1 MARRRGL
8 LARIIVNLV
17 FSSATVGVA
26 YAQPTAVPSGNA
38 PGSGLTMYYEIH
50 GAIQDVERPLIL
62 IEGGADVS
70 GMFGAIMPEL
80 AKNRHAIAVGLET
93 HGRTADIVRPF
104 SFEALEDDVA
114 AFVLRLRIE
123 NVDVMGYSFGGEIAL
138 RVAIPHPGVVRK
150 LVAGAAI
157 FHRDSCIKELR
168 ACFPRGKDS
177 RETTDLR
184 SAVGADSGAER
195 QHAESDRIIELF
207 LRGSAERL
215 HLFRRG

>member
-62 IEGGADVS
+62 IEGGADLS

-80 AKNRHAIAVGLET
+80 AKNRHAIAADLET
-93 HGRTADIVRPF
+93 QGRRADIDRLF
-104 SFEALEDDVA
+104 SFEALEDVA
-114 AFVLRLRIE
+114 AFVLRLSIE
-123 NVDVMGYSFGGEIAL
+123 NVDVMGYSFGGELAL
-138 RVAIPHPGVVRK
+138 RVAIPHPGIVRK

-168 ACFPRGKDS
+168 ACFPRVKDS